1 MSYGRFKQGFKLNG
15 THQLLLCADCAKL
28 LGKKVHTVKK
38 SAEALLVG
46 SKQVGLEIC
55 ADKTRYMYHEQNA
68 GQKSQHKVGSESFE
82 RVAEFSYLGTALTNQ
97 NHIYK
102 EIKSRLN
109 SGNACCHLIENLFCF
124 HLLSKNI
131 NLEVEI

>member
-1 MSYGRFKQGFKLNG
+1 LNG

-38 SAEALLVG
+38 STGALLVG
-46 SKQVGLEIC
+46 SKQVGLEIN
-55 ADKTRYMYHEQNA
+55 ADKTKYMYHEQNA

-82 RVAEFSYLGTALTNQ
+82 TVAEFSYLGTALTNQ

-102 EIKSRLN
+102 EIKSILN
-109 SGNACCHLIENLFCF
+109 SGNACYHLVENLVCS